1 MPTISLSTSV
11 IMDID
16 FDDDETDRRFAVF
29 KVADTTEAN
38 RVLQVEESGDV
49 TIKGAMDGPNWI
61 FKMTAGGTDPGF
73 VFQDNGTVKA
83 TFFPDG
89 RGVFI
94 EGGLRTLYT
103 FTDPKTTSPVAT
115 PVEGTTVALRSGGT
129 THVSVYVNGA
139 WRNS

>member
-1 MPTISLSTSV
+1 MPTITSLTSV

-29 KVADTTEAN
+29 KVSDATEAN
-38 RVLQVEESGDV
+38 RVFQVQETGDV
-49 TIKGAMDGPNWI
+49 TIKGPMDGPSWI

-73 VFQDNGTVKA
+73 MFQDNGTVKV
-83 TFFPDG
+83 TFWPDG

-94 EGGLRTLYT
+94 EGGLRTLHT
-103 FTDPKTTSPVAT
+103 TTNPKTTSPLTSPVDGTVVAYQ
-115 PVEGTTVALRSGGT
+115 SGSTG
-129 THVSVYVNGA
+129 VSVYVNGA